1 MSKVYELMD
10 ALKNKGVRFQLN
22 LLQKYRHFMKH
33 ADYDTEE
40 EYRLLVRSDKPDGWF
55 VNGDNGIL
63 TPYLEFELRKTGSA
77 EVGEYPFK
85 LKRVIIGPAMKENV
99 ANLMQVFYMGHQ
111 YGYSLE
117 VAESQIQSYR

>member
-1 MSKVYELMD
+1 MD
-10 ALKNKGVRFQLN
+10 TLKEKGIRFRLN
-22 LLQKYRHFMKH
+22 LLQKYRHFLKH

-55 VNGDNGIL
+55 VNSDNGIL
-63 TPYLEFELRKTGSA
+63 TPYLEFELRKTGKPDD
-77 EVGEYPFK
+77 GDYPFK
-85 LKRVIIGPAMKENV
+85 LKKVIVGSAMKEMV

-117 VAESQIQSYR
+117 VAESKIQSYR